1 MNNIVHPLP
10 SPGPHAKC
18 IRILRGNP
26 PAAGANAPA
35 REGAD
40 GQKDSANLY
49 IHDRRFPVCITD
61 TFI

>member
-10 SPGPHAKC
+10 SPGPYAKC

-26 PAAGANAPA
+26 LRVLTPPA